1 MLLGWV
7 ELIRKPFG
15 SPKTD
20 FVSVDARRFSNNP
33 KTYELITSPPPTSSM
48 PKTPEAVVTSPPSEY
63 NGLSPLPQSPRSLS
77 SQYTT
82 DYFSKDGLGFGKEVH
97 SYASPKLSFS
107 TPRPPSA
114 GRISSRES
122 TWDRQFPAGRETPT
136 LTFSPSSN
144 PPARSFSRTS
154 NQSSVARSHT
164 PAIEWDPVTSYA
176 PSSEALSKI

>member
-15 SPKTD
+15 RPKTD

-33 KTYELITSPPPTSSM
+33 KTYELISSPPTASM
-48 PKTPEAVVTSPPSEY
+48 PKTPEAAVTSPPLV
-63 NGLSPLPQSPRSLS
+63 NGGLSPLPQSPLSPS

-82 DYFSKDGLGFGKEVH
+82 DYFGKETYFGKEAH
-97 SYASPKLSFS
+97 QYASPKLSFS

-114 GRISSRES
+114 GRTFSRES
-122 TWDRQFPAGRETPT
+122 ALGRQFSIDRETPI
-136 LTFSPSSN
+136 LSFSPPSN
-144 PPARSFSRTS
+144 PSARSLSRIS
-154 NQSSVARSHT
+154 NQSSVSRSHT

-176 PSSEALSKI
+176 PSSERLGKT